1 MRTWLHSVVEAIVC
15 RVPGKIGRL
24 DTATRMAMDAD
35 FRDRRQK
42 TPPCTE
48 RKIEERRPRR
58 AF

>member
-42 TPPCTE
+42 TPPRTE
-48 RKIEERRPRR
+48 VTSVNVV
-58 AF
+58 